1 MNMMKKFMVILPIS
15 AMTIFVSLPTGAN
28 AQVAFLEVIKAG
40 VKKVIKAMDLKVQR
54 LQNETIWL
62 QNAQKTI
69 ENELSRFRLDEISNW
84 SEKQRSLYDQYYKE
98 LWKVKSTIAYYQR
111 IKDLTLKQVAMV
123 GEYQRAWQLI
133 RSDKRFHAEE
143 IIEMQRVYLGILAA
157 SANNLEQVMLV
168 VNPGKTQMTDQ
179 QRLEA
184 INTAGDR
191 LEETYSDLKRF
202 NTQNMIL
209 SLHRGKD
216 LNEVQT
222 IKHYY
227 GIR

>member
-1 MNMMKKFMVILPIS
+1 MKKIILLLLVLLTSYSHRSQAQIPI
-15 AMTIFVSLPTGAN
+15 AEAVKL
-28 AQVAFLEVIKAG
+28 V
-40 VKKVIKAMDLKVQR
+40 VKKVIRAIDLKVQR
-54 LQNETIWL
+54 MQNQTIWL

-69 ENELSRFRLDEISNW
+69 ENELSRFRLNEISNW
-84 SEKQRSLYDQYYKE
+84 SEKQRALYDQYYQE
-98 LWKVKSTIAYYQR
+98 LWKVRSTIAYYQR

-123 GEYQRAWQLI
+123 GEYQRAWRLFQ
-133 RSDKRFHAEE
+133 SDKHFHPEE
-143 IIEMQRVYLGILAA
+143 IIEMQRVYLGMLQA

-184 INTAGDR
+184 IDLAGDR
-191 LEETYSDLKRF
+191 LEETYSDLKQY

-222 IKHYY
+222 IKNYY

>member
-1 MNMMKKFMVILPIS
+1 MKIFKISMVVILL
-15 AMTIFVSLPTGAN
+15 SLTN
-28 AQVAFLEVIKAG
+28 EVRAQIVAAEAIKLV
-40 VKKVIKAMDLKVQR
+40 VKKVIKAIDLKVQR
-54 LQNETIWL
+54 MQNQTIWL

-69 ENELSRFRLDEISNW
+69 ENELSQFSLNEISGW
-84 SEKQRSLYDQYYKE
+84 SEKQRSLYDEYYQE

-123 GEYQRAWQLI
+123 GEYQRAWKLFQ
-133 RSDKRFHAEE
+133 SDKHFRPEE
-143 IIEMQRVYLGILAA
+143 INEMQRVYLGILDA
-157 SANNLEQVMLV
+157 SAKNLEQIMLV

-184 INTAGDR
+184 INLAGDR
-191 LEETYSDLKRF
+191 LDESFGDLKQY
-202 NTQNMIL
+202 NNQNMIL

-216 LNEVQT
+216 LNDIQT
-222 IKHYY
+222 IKNYY